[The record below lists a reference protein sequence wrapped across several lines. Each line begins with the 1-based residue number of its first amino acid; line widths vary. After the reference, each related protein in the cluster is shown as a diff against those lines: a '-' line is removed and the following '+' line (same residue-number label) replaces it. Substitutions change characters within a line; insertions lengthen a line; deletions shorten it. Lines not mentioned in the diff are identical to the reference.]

1 MKFFDKFSLKIYS
14 LIMLAISIII
24 GIAVVEIIS
33 FSDITDFCKNITNE
47 YFYVVIAVVAIL
59 IVWSIRN
66 IINGG
71 KGSNENSSGVL
82 LENKNGKLLITKES
96 INNLIETVVQQ
107 NKDVSNVNTK
117 LDFDENNNILVFL
130 NFSVNLGASVKDVTS
145 DIQTKIKDSVK
156 RTTDLDIKEINIKI
170 KNIEQLGGI
179 QD

>member
-1 MKFFDKFSLKIYS
+1 MKFFDKFSLKLYS
-14 LIMLAISIII
+14 LIVLVISVIV
-24 GIAVVEIIS
+24 GIAAVEIITI
-33 FSDITDFCKNITNE
+33 SDMADFCQSIVDE
-47 YFYVVIAVVAIL
+47 YFYIVIATVAVL

-71 KGSNENSSGVL
+71 KNSKENSSGIL

-107 NKDVSNVNTK
+107 NKEVSNVTTK
-117 LDFDENNNILVFL
+117 LDFDENNNIVVFL
-130 NFSVNLGASVKDVTS
+130 NFSVDIGASVKDITA

-156 RTTDLDIKEINIKI
+156 KATDLDIKEINIKI

>member
-24 GIAVVEIIS
+24 GIAAVEIIS

-47 YFYVVIAVVAIL
+47 YFYAVIAVVAIL

-66 IINGG
+66 VINGG

-130 NFSVNLGASVKDVTS
+130 NFSVNIGASVKDVTS